1 MGRYTC
7 PIMETNYAN
16 EIETLLDIVYQNG
29 ASDLHLSV
37 GRHPFIRVNGALNEV
52 QNYPELTADDMIG
65 IVTILAGDEK
75 SAKLVNLEEIDF
87 AYNYGDKLRLRGNA
101 YVQSGKITIAL
112 RTIQKIKTLS
122 ELRLPETLL
131 QFVRAKQGFFL
142 IVGPVGVGKSTTL
155 AALIDVINSE
165 RREHIVTIEHPIE
178 YIHPEKQS
186 IIDQREVG
194 LDTKSFHAALESAF
208 REDVNVILIG
218 EMQTPETIATAVT
231 AAETGH
237 LVLST
242 LHTNNAAQT
251 VDRIIDSFPPEQ
263 EEQVR
268 MQLSSVL
275 LGIFSQR
282 LIPSL
287 KGGQVPAY
295 ELLINTK
302 AVANVIRE
310 KRTQEI
316 DTLIE
321 TGMEHGM
328 ISMNHS
334 LIELVRAGEISI
346 DDARMY
352 STNPTGL
359 DGMV

>member
-1 MGRYTC
+1 
-7 PIMETNYAN
+7 MEQNYAN
-16 EIETLLDIVYQNG
+16 QIETLLDIVYQNG
-29 ASDLHLSV
+29 ASDLHLSA
-37 GRHPFIRVNGALNEV
+37 GRHPFIRVNGALNEI

-65 IVTILAGDEK
+65 IVTALAGDEK
-75 SAKLVNLEEIDF
+75 SARLANLEEIDF
-87 AYNYGDKLRLRGNA
+87 AYNYGDRLRLRGNA
-101 YVQSGKITIAL
+101 YIQSGKITVAL
-112 RTIQKIKTLS
+112 RTIQKIRTLS
-122 ELRLPETLL
+122 ELRLPESLL

-155 AALIDVINSE
+155 AALIDTINSE

-251 VDRIIDSFPPEQ
+251 IDRIIDSFPPEQ
-263 EEQVR
+263 EDQVR
-268 MQLSSVL
+268 MQLSSAM

-287 KGGQVPAY
+287 KGGLVPAY
-295 ELLINTK
+295 ELLVNTK

-321 TGMEHGM
+321 TGLEHGM
-328 ISMNHS
+328 ISMNRS
-334 LIELVRAGEISI
+334 LIELVRAGEITI
-346 DDARMY
+346 DDARTY
-352 STNPTGL
+352 STNPDGL
-359 DGMV
+359 DGML

>member
-1 MGRYTC
+1 MEQNYTQQ
-7 PIMETNYAN
+7 
-16 EIETLLDIVYQNG
+16 IETLLDIVYQNG

-37 GRHPFIRVNGALNEV
+37 GRHPFIRVNGELNEIT
-52 QNYPELTADDMIG
+52 NYPILTPDDMIG
-65 IVTILAGDEK
+65 VVTALAGEEK
-75 SAKLVNLEEIDF
+75 SAKLVNLEEVDF

-101 YVQSGKITIAL
+101 YIQSNKITIAL
-112 RTIQKIKTLS
+112 RTIQRIKSLA

-142 IVGPVGVGKSTTL
+142 VVGPVGTGKSTTL

-165 RREHIVTIEHPIE
+165 RREHIMTIEHPIE
-178 YIHPEKQS
+178 YIHPEKKS

-208 REDVNVILIG
+208 REDVNVILVG

-242 LHTNNAAQT
+242 LHTNSAAQT
-251 VDRIIDSFPPEQ
+251 VDRIIDSFPAEQ

-268 MQLSSVL
+268 VQLSATL

-287 KGGQVPAY
+287 KGGLVPAY

-302 AVANVIRE
+302 AVANMIRE
-310 KRTQEI
+310 NRTHEI

-321 TGMEHGM
+321 TGSEHGM

-334 LIELVRAGEISI
+334 LIELVRQGEISI
-346 DDARMY
+346 DDAKSY
-352 STNPTGL
+352 STNPGGL
-359 DGMV
+359 EAM